1 MATVWALFLL
11 CQCKNETSKEYLQLF
26 GKQKITLLDS
36 AHAAIAINTDRVEH
50 FFEKIT
56 PLDMS
61 LQMKQ
66 TFPVGTPRA
75 AILQQYQQF
84 LSEEV
89 MPFSEADE
97 ALLMRVF
104 EDIKKWCDQISPDL
118 FPKGIQLIKTRG
130 RHYGDGTY
138 YTREKNIIIPADVL
152 QSPNERTIREVLI
165 HEVFHV
171 YARLH
176 PEKRA
181 ALYQLIG
188 FRPLNGELELPS
200 GIAAR
205 RLLNPDGINIAY
217 AIQLAQAPGDTLSA
231 VPIITSNAPVY
242 LPERQAYFEYI
253 DFNLYPVDKQ
263 IDGHYLVI
271 TTPEGI
277 SPLRVNEQ
285 GDFFKQITDNTMYI
299 IHPDE
304 ILADDFKYLVLA
316 QSGEEAYQLTRFSQ
330 EGQALLK
337 EIEVVLKE

>member
-1 MATVWALFLL
+1 MVTGSVLLLL

-26 GKQKITLLDS
+26 GKQQMTLLDS
-36 AHAAIAINTDRVEH
+36 THAAAAINTDRVEH

-66 TFPVGTPRA
+66 TFPAGTPRES
-75 AILQQYQQF
+75 ILQQYHQF
-84 LSEEV
+84 LNEEV

-104 EDIKKWCDQISPDL
+104 EEIKKWCDQITPDL

-130 RHYGDGTY
+130 RPYGNGTY
-138 YTREKNIIIPADVL
+138 YTREKNILLPAGVL
-152 QSPNERTIREVLI
+152 QSPNERTVREVLI

-171 YARLH
+171 YARLN
-176 PEKRA
+176 PQKRA

-188 FRPLNGELELPS
+188 FRPLHGELELPS
-200 GIAAR
+200 AIASR
-205 RLLNPDGINIAY
+205 RLLNPDGIDIAY

-231 VPIITSNAPVY
+231 VPIIIANAPAY
-242 LPERQAYFEYI
+242 LPERQSYFEYI
-253 DFNLYPVDKQ
+253 DFNLYPVEKQ
-263 IDGHYLVI
+263 LDGHYLAV
-271 TTPEGI
+271 TTTEGI

-337 EIEVVLKE
+337 QIEVVLKE

>member
-1 MATVWALFLL
+1 M
-11 CQCKNETSKEYLQLF
+11 
-26 GKQKITLLDS
+26 LLDS
-36 AHAAIAINTDRVEH
+36 THAALAINTDRVEQ

-66 TFPVGTPRA
+66 NFPAGTPRES
-75 AILQQYQQF
+75 ILQQYHQF
-84 LSEEV
+84 LNEEV
-89 MPFSEADE
+89 MPFSKADE
-97 ALLMRVF
+97 ALLIRVF
-104 EDIKKWCDQISPDL
+104 ADIKKWCDLIAPDL

-130 RHYGDGTY
+130 RHYGNGTY

-152 QSPNERTIREVLI
+152 QSPNERTVREVLI

-171 YARLH
+171 YARLN
-176 PEKRA
+176 PQKRA

-200 GIAAR
+200 AIASR

-231 VPIITSNAPVY
+231 VPIIIANAPVY
-242 LPERQAYFEYI
+242 LPERQTYFEYI
-253 DFNLYPVDKQ
+253 GFNLYPVEKQ
-263 IDGHYLVI
+263 SDGHYLAV

-316 QSGEEAYQLTRFSQ
+316 QSGEEVYQLTRFSQ

-337 EIEVVLKE
+337 QIEVVLKE